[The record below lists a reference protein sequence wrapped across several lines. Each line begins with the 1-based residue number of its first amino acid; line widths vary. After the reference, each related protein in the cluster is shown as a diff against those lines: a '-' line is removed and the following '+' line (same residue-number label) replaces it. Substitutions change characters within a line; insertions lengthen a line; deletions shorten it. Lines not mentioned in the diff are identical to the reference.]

1 MAAPEDKLPR
11 VSHADRPRD
20 DEKVLRKGGAD
31 LNNGWLGRHG
41 NLYLTE
47 ERLVFVPTPLDHLL
61 MAKRRE
67 LPLDRIDIVERWPLS
82 PGEIPRG
89 AKRPRLYIT
98 CDGTRYQFLVGDM
111 DGWMDLME
119 VLYTRRREAN
129 PNAHFP
135 EFRRE
140 GVENALLDVL

>member
-61 MAKRRE
+61 MAKRRVGGDALDGGRV
-67 LPLDRIDIVERWPLS
+67 LPHLDVVLHAGVGHRAAGHLEQPDHAAYYIAANGHPNPALHAYFTECIGGWLDR
-82 PGEIPRG
+82 
-89 AKRPRLYIT
+89 
-98 CDGTRYQFLVGDM
+98 
-111 DGWMDLME
+111 
-119 VLYTRRREAN
+119 
-129 PNAHFP
+129 
-135 EFRRE
+135 
-140 GVENALLDVL
+140 DVLPKLDSPK